1 LILNSSAFGL
11 LTKLTFYSFFGSFF
25 CARLSKI
32 IYFTMFTGIAKMN
45 RKTATIIKDYVIITL
60 GLSMFA
66 VGWVVFL
73 IPAEITGGG
82 ISGVGAV
89 LYFAARIPVS
99 VTYLSVNIV
108 LVMVAV
114 KILGANFGVKTIYS
128 ILMLTLFFA
137 LFQNVVDEPL
147 VNDMFLSA
155 VLGGMAGGIGLGI
168 VFSRGGST
176 GGTDIFAMIINKY
189 RNVSPGRIIL
199 YCDVIIIASS
209 YFVFQSPEK
218 LVYGYVSMWVVAYSL
233 DSFLSG
239 ANRSAQMFIISKN
252 YEKIADF
259 INKEAIRGVTI
270 LDGTGW
276 YTQENTKIIMSVV
289 RKKETSQIFRKIRE
303 IDPEAFISMG
313 SVMGVYG
320 KGFDKIKL

>member
-1 LILNSSAFGL
+1 
-11 LTKLTFYSFFGSFF
+11 
-25 CARLSKI
+25 
-32 IYFTMFTGIAKMN
+32 MFTQ
-45 RKTATIIKDYVIITL
+45 IIHTNNKVVNVFKDYVIITF
-60 GLSMFA
+60 GLLMFSM
-66 VGWVVFL
+66 GWVLFL

-89 LYFAARIPVS
+89 VFFATKIPVG
-99 VTYLSVNIV
+99 VTFLAVNVV
-108 LVMVAV
+108 LVLVAL

-128 ILMLTLFFA
+128 ILVLTLFFS
-137 LFQNVVDEPL
+137 LFQNILKEPI
-147 VNDMFLSA
+147 VNDDFLSA
-155 VLGGMAGGIGLGI
+155 VLGGMSGGIGLGI

-189 RNVSPGRIIL
+189 RNISPGRIIM

-209 YFVFQSPEK
+209 YLVFKSPAK

-239 ANRSAQMFIISKN
+239 ANRSAQMFIFSKK
-252 YEKIADF
+252 YEEIANF
-259 INKEAIRGVTI
+259 INNEAVRGVTV

-276 YTQENTKIIMSVV
+276 YKKENTKIVLSVV
-289 RKKETSQIFRKIRE
+289 RKRETSAIFRKIKE

-320 KGFDKIKL
+320 QGFEKLKL

>member
-1 LILNSSAFGL
+1 MFTGLLNMNRKLATAIKDYGIITFGL
-11 LTKLTFYSFFGSFF
+11 LL
-25 CARLSKI
+25 
-32 IYFTMFTGIAKMN
+32 
-45 RKTATIIKDYVIITL
+45 
-60 GLSMFA
+60 FA
-66 VGWVVFL
+66 LGWVVFL

-82 ISGVGAV
+82 VSGIGAV
-89 LYFAARIPVS
+89 LYYAAKIPVS
-99 VTYLSVNIV
+99 VTYLAVNAV
-108 LVMVAV
+108 LVLIAI
-114 KILGANFGVKTIYS
+114 KILGASFGLKTIYS
-128 ILMLTLFFA
+128 ILILSTFFA
-137 LFQNVVDEPL
+137 FFQGIVKEPIVD
-147 VNDMFLSA
+147 DMFLSA

-189 RNVSPGRIIL
+189 RNISPGRIIL

-239 ANRSAQMFIISKN
+239 ANRSAQMFIVSKE

-259 INKEAIRGVTI
+259 INNEAIRGVTI

-276 YTQENTKIIMSVV
+276 YTRENTKIIMSVV
-289 RKKETSQIFRKIRE
+289 RKKETSQIFRGIKV
-303 IDPEAFISMG
+303 IDPDAFITMG

-320 KGFDKIKL
+320 KGFDRIKM

>member
-1 LILNSSAFGL
+1 ML
-11 LTKLTFYSFFGSFF
+11 
-25 CARLSKI
+25 
-32 IYFTMFTGIAKMN
+32 TGIINMN
-45 RKTATIIKDYVIITL
+45 HRLAESIKDYIIITF
-60 GLSMFA
+60 GLSLFA
-66 VGWVVFL
+66 TGWLVFL
-73 IPAEITGGG
+73 IPAQITGGG
-82 ISGVGAV
+82 ISGLGAV
-89 LYFAARIPVS
+89 LYFATGIPVS
-99 VTYLSVNIV
+99 ITYLSVNVILV
-108 LVMVAV
+108 LIAI
-114 KILGANFGVKTIYS
+114 KILGASSGVKTIYS
-128 ILMLTLFFA
+128 ILMLSLLFA
-137 LFQNVVDEPL
+137 LFPNVVKEPL

-155 VLGGMAGGIGLGI
+155 VLGGMSCGIGLGV

-176 GGTDIFAMIINKY
+176 GGTDIFAMIVNKY
-189 RNVSPGRIIL
+189 RNISPGRIIL

-209 YFVFQSPEK
+209 YIVFRSPEK

-252 YEKIADF
+252 YKNIADF

-270 LDGTGW
+270 LEGKGW

-289 RKKETSQIFRKIRE
+289 RKKQTSQIFRKIKE
-303 IDPEAFISMG
+303 LDPEAFITMG

>member
-1 LILNSSAFGL
+1 
-11 LTKLTFYSFFGSFF
+11 
-25 CARLSKI
+25 
-32 IYFTMFTGIAKMN
+32 MFTATANMN
-45 RKTATIIKDYVIITL
+45 RKLANAIKDYIIITF
-60 GLSMFA
+60 GLSLFA
-66 VGWVVFL
+66 LGWVVFL

-99 VTYLSVNIV
+99 VTYLSVNVILV
-108 LVMVAV
+108 LVAI
-114 KILGANFGVKTIYS
+114 KIMGANFGVKTIYS
-128 ILMLTLFFA
+128 ISMLTLFFA
-137 LFQNVVDEPL
+137 LFQNIVKEPL

-155 VLGGMAGGIGLGI
+155 VLGGMAGGIGLGM

-176 GGTDIFAMIINKY
+176 GGTDIFAMIVNKY
-189 RNVSPGRIIL
+189 RNISPGRIIL

-209 YFVFQSPEK
+209 YFVFHSPEK

-252 YEKIADF
+252 YQKIADF
-259 INKEAIRGVTI
+259 INKDAIRGVTI

-303 IDPEAFISMG
+303 IDPEAFITMG

>member
-1 LILNSSAFGL
+1 
-11 LTKLTFYSFFGSFF
+11 
-25 CARLSKI
+25 
-32 IYFTMFTGIAKMN
+32 MFTGLMNMN
-45 RKTATIIKDYVIITL
+45 RKLATAIKDYVIITL
-60 GLSMFA
+60 GLLLFA
-66 VGWVVFL
+66 LGWVVFL

-82 ISGVGAV
+82 VSGIGAV
-89 LYFAARIPVS
+89 LFYAAKIPVS
-99 VTYLSVNIV
+99 VTYLAVNAV
-108 LVMVAV
+108 LVLVAI

-128 ILMLTLFFA
+128 ILVLSVFFA
-137 LFQNVVDEPL
+137 VFQGIVKEPIVD
-147 VNDMFLSA
+147 DMFLSA

-189 RNVSPGRIIL
+189 RNISPGRIIL

-239 ANRSAQMFIISKN
+239 ANRSAQMFIVSKE

-259 INKEAIRGVTI
+259 INNEAIRGVTI

-276 YTQENTKIIMSVV
+276 YTRENTKIIMSVV
-289 RKKETSQIFRKIRE
+289 RKKETSQIFRGIKE
-303 IDPEAFISMG
+303 IDPDAFITMG

-320 KGFDKIKL
+320 KGFDRIKM